1 MKEKLDCLLFKGII
15 MYKIKNI
22 MYSSRLEIPL
32 EAAHASM
39 ESTEVSLPFKVRD
52 REAGG
57 TPHL

>member
-1 MKEKLDCLLFKGII
+1 

-22 MYSSRLEIPL
+22 MYSSCLELPL